1 MKARIAAIS
10 PPDESPRYIY
20 GKTAADEYV
29 VFSPLASEPALPLEL
44 EDLMKFETVS
54 QGPGEA
60 LNLTRNETIRV
71 CIHDAGI
78 SEEVIRAR
86 YDSGFRPN

>member
-1 MKARIAAIS
+1 MKARISTIS
-10 PPDESPRYIY
+10 QPAESPRYIY

-29 VFSPLASEPALPLEL
+29 VFSPLIADPALPLEL
-44 EDLMKFETVS
+44 DDLIKFEKVS

-60 LNLTRNETIRV
+60 LNLTRNESIRV

-86 YDSGFRPN
+86 YDSQFRPA